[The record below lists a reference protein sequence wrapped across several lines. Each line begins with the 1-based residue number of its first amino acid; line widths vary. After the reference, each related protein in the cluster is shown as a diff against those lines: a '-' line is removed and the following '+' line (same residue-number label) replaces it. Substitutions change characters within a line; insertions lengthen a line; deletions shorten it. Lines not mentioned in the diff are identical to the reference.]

1 LHEEL
6 CRDDLAKVIQQSLD
20 QLLSFL
26 RSREFSLFDTG
37 NWGAFLGGAR
47 GTKRSKLGGTND
59 GIALEPMIGGN
70 KKQAD
75 LLRGQP
81 VEEG

>member
-1 LHEEL
+1 MRRSAELRSLTGFGEVDEFIILFRSVCEEL

-26 RSREFSLFDTG
+26 RSREFPLFDTG

-47 GTKRSKLGGTND
+47 GTKRSKLGGN
-59 GIALEPMIGGN
+59 E
-70 KKQAD
+70 
-75 LLRGQP
+75 
-81 VEEG
+81 